1 MIGVKFT
8 GLSAELSRLN
18 SIAARLQPRLMEAME
33 ISTRDVQEYAREHHR
48 FTTRRGDAERSIA
61 TAVEATGTIGAKGEV
76 GTSRLVTI
84 YLHQG
89 TKPHTIVPRSKQVL
103 RWPAGGEFAFAK
115 RVHHPGTKQD
125 PFIYE
130 AADHEQKTIVD
141 RFDRIIKE
149 WE

>member
-1 MIGVKFT
+1 MAVK
-8 GLSAELSRLN
+8 
-18 SIAARLQPRLMEAME
+18 LQPRLMEAME

-48 FTTRRGDAERSIA
+48 FTTRTGDAERSIA
-61 TAVEATGTIGAKGEV
+61 AKVEATGAIGAKGEV

-84 YLHQG
+84 YLHEG
-89 TKPHTIVPRSKQVL
+89 TKPHTIVPRSKMVL
-103 RWPAGGEFAFAK
+103 RWPAGGKFAFAK

-125 PFIYE
+125 PFIYD
-130 AADHEQKTIVD
+130 ASDHEQKAIVD